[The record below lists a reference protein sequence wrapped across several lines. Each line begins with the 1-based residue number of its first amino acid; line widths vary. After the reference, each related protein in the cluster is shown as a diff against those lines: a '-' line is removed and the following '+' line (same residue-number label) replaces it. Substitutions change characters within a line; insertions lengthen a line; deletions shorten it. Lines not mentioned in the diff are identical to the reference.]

1 MIISV
6 IVIHLKNTPAALPLL
21 ALAVADKAEV
31 APITALAEGLGA
43 DEVGVGQRAIVDDVG
58 IAEQRAEAFRKVG
71 MCRGLPP
78 AAAGG
83 AGA

>member
-43 DEVGVGQRAIVDDVG
+43 DEVGVGQRAVVDDVG
-58 IAEQRAEAFRKVG
+58 VAEHWAEAFQQPRFSKIW
-71 MCRGLPP
+71 R
-78 AAAGG
+78 
-83 AGA
+83 

>member
-31 APITALAEGLGA
+31 AHGTTLTEGLGT
-43 DEVGVGQRAIVDDVG
+43 DEVGVRQRAKG
-58 IAEQRAEAFRKVG
+58 K
-71 MCRGLPP
+71 RGQVIFALSDR
-78 AAAGG
+78 GSLYYLS
-83 AGA
+83 

>member
-31 APITALAEGLGA
+31 APIAALAEGLGA
-43 DEVGVGQRAIVDDVG
+43 DEVGVGQRAVVDDVG
-58 IAEQRAEAFRKVG
+58 VAVHWAEAFQQPRFSKIW
-71 MCRGLPP
+71 R
-78 AAAGG
+78 
-83 AGA
+83 